1 MVEAGERFWKG
12 LWRPLYDGLEGNPFA
27 AMPSLH
33 FGTSVMA
40 ARVLSGVGRVHG
52 AVGWTY
58 ALTLGFGLVYLGE
71 HYVIDLIAGLALAE
85 GVRRAEPHLAP
96 AAAGRRQG
104 GSSNW
109 SPEPPDVARPEAV
122 QPPPAAGEDEHPDEL
137 DTDEHLAEYEEDE
150 EEDHRVAHLLS
161 DHRQL
166 ASVAAIFVLGV
177 LAIYLVFPK
186 VVGFDE
192 SLDRIHD
199 AKWYWVVVA
208 VGFCVAQFVAY
219 VALFR
224 GVLGGR
230 SDSEVRRR
238 LDTKASYQITMAG
251 LAATRI
257 FSAAGAGGI
266 VLTYWAL
273 RKAGMPRRRS
283 ACRMVAFLALTYS
296 VYLAALIVFGV
307 LLRVGVLPGDNPVGG
322 TIVPAGIA
330 GAVILVLGLV
340 ALIPGDFERR
350 LSSAQRATPR
360 TGGWPPSS
368 PPGRPR
374 CPRASA
380 PPSTTS
386 PIPAG
391 ARSGCSARWGS
402 GPPRSG
408 SCGPASRR
416 SAATC
421 RSPCWSRAS
430 SWAWRPT

>member
-1 MVEAGERFWKG
+1 MWLVPNPSSLRKRDED
-12 LWRPLYDGLEGNPFA
+12 DG
-27 AMPSLH
+27 
-33 FGTSVMA
+33 
-40 ARVLSGVGRVHG
+40 
-52 AVGWTY
+52 
-58 ALTLGFGLVYLGE
+58 
-71 HYVIDLIAGLALAE
+71 
-85 GVRRAEPHLAP
+85 
-96 AAAGRRQG
+96 
-104 GSSNW
+104 
-109 SPEPPDVARPEAV
+109 
-122 QPPPAAGEDEHPDEL
+122 HPDEL
-137 DTDEHLAEYEEDE
+137 DTDEHQVEYEEDE

-177 LAIYLVFPK
+177 VAIYLVLPK

-192 SLDRIHD
+192 SLDKIHD

-230 SDSEVRRR
+230 SQSEVRER
-238 LDTKASYQITMAG
+238 LDAKASYQITMAG

-307 LLRVGVLPGDNPVGG
+307 LLRIGVLPGDNPVGG

-330 GAVILVLGLV
+330 AAVVLVLGLV

-350 LSSAQRATPR
+350 LSQASRRHPHGAAGGQAGHRA
-360 TGGWPPSS
+360 GHAVHA
-368 PPGRPR
+368 
-374 CPRASA
+374 ASA

-386 PIPAG
+386 PTPAA
-391 ARSGCSARWGS
+391 ARWGCSAPWAS
-402 GPPRSG
+402 GPRRSA
-408 SCGPASRR
+408 SCGPASRP

-421 RSPCWSRAS
+421 RSPCWCRAS

>member
-1 MVEAGERFWKG
+1 MWLV
-12 LWRPLYDGLEGNPFA
+12 PNPS
-27 AMPSLH
+27 SLRRR
-33 FGTSVMA
+33 G
-40 ARVLSGVGRVHG
+40 ARTRS
-52 AVGWTY
+52 
-58 ALTLGFGLVYLGE
+58 
-71 HYVIDLIAGLALAE
+71 
-85 GVRRAEPHLAP
+85 
-96 AAAGRRQG
+96 
-104 GSSNW
+104 
-109 SPEPPDVARPEAV
+109 
-122 QPPPAAGEDEHPDEL
+122 PDEL
-137 DTDEHLAEYEEDE
+137 DTDEHPAEYEEDE

-177 LAIYLVFPK
+177 VAIYLVLPK

-230 SDSEVRRR
+230 SQTEVRRR
-238 LDTKASYQITMAG
+238 LDAKASYQITMAG

-307 LLRVGVLPGDNPVGG
+307 LLGVGVLPGDNPVGG
-322 TIVPAGIA
+322 TFVPAGIA
-330 GAVILVLGLV
+330 AAVVLVLGLV

-350 LSSAQRATPR
+350 LSKASQRHPHGAA
-360 TGGWPPSS
+360 GGQAGHGAGHAVHRHPHRHRLHRPSQ
-368 PPGRPR
+368 PGR
-374 CPRASA
+374 
-380 PPSTTS
+380 
-386 PIPAG
+386 AG
-391 ARSGCSARWGS
+391 ACSARSAS
-402 GPPRSG
+402 GPRRSA
-408 SCGPASRR
+408 SCGPASRP

-421 RSPCWSRAS
+421 RSPSWCRAS